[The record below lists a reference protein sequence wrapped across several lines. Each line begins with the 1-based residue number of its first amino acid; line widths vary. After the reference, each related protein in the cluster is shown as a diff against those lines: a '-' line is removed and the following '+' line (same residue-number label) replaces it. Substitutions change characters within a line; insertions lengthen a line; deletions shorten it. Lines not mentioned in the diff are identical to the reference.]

1 MEMKFRDLE
10 FIISWD
16 KSEKGINFLLE
27 AGEREEL

>member
-1 MEMKFRDLE
+1 MEMKFSALK

-16 KSEKGINFLLE
+16 KSEKGIDFLLE